1 VSLPVGDIKYADAFS
16 MMPFGNNL
24 VVMTLTGAQL
34 RQAIEQQYAQPIRA
48 GLTKPAAL
56 ATSAGFT
63 YAVDLSKPAGK
74 RVDEMRLNGRLID
87 PAAKYRIVVNN
98 YLASGGD
105 SLTAFTGGT
114 DIADTGIIDLD
125 ALVAWI
131 APGRTPP
138 QPNRVRLIGLR

>member
-1 VSLPVGDIKYADAFS
+1 

-34 RQAIEQQYAQPIRA
+34 EGVIEQQYRNDLKQPGSRP
-48 GLTKPAAL
+48 KAL

-63 YAVDLSKPAGK
+63 YTVEMAKPSGD
-74 RVDEMRLNGRLID
+74 RVSDVRLNGKPIE
-87 PAAKYRIVVNN
+87 PAGRYRVTVSNF
-98 YLASGGD
+98 LASGGD
-105 SLTAFTGGT
+105 GLTGVTAGT
-114 DIADTGIIDLD
+114 NITDKGIVDLD

-138 QPNRVRLIGLR
+138 PTNRIRLVRR